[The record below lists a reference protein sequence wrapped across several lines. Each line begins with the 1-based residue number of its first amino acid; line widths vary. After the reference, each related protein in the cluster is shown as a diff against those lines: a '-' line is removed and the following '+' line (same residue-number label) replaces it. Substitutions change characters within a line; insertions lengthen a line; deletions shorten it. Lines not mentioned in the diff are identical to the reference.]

1 MHAEILK
8 QTKDM
13 KKLFLMM
20 MALCLSLGAMADGE
34 KIDASKLSSITFE
47 GDQVM
52 LHYKDG
58 TTSKVD
64 MEEIIIDLS
73 SVTSIEERQ
82 AIAEKAGIE
91 GKNVYNLKGQLVG
104 TSVARLEKG
113 IYIVNG
119 KKVVIK

>member
-1 MHAEILK
+1 
-8 QTKDM
+8 M

-34 KIDASKLSSITFE
+34 NIDASKLSSITFE

-64 MEEIIIDLS
+64 MEEIVIDLS

-91 GKNVYNLKGQLVG
+91 GENVYNLKGQLVG

-119 KKVVIK
+119 KKVVIR